1 MAQETVQAAAER
13 ILAQLGPYHTEDV
26 YRNAMRVALK
36 DAASETVA
44 FHYDGQRVGTQ
55 LLGLVWR
62 RYIVEVE
69 CLAAQSAHSAYS
81 HHDTCF
87 LRARTCRRDVLLVK
101 FSPSGVRVVLYAA
114 PEAEPKPKVTL
125 V

>member
-1 MAQETVQAAAER
+1 MQAAAER
-13 ILAQLGPYHTEDV
+13 ILAHLGPYHTEQV

-36 DAASETVA
+36 DASSETVA

-69 CLAAQSAHSAYS
+69 CLAAQSADHAAT

-87 LRARTCRRDVLLVK
+87 MRARTCRRDVLLVK
-101 FSPSGVRVVLYAA
+101 FSPSGVRVALYAA
-114 PEAEPKPKVTL
+114 PTTEPQPKVTVL
-125 V
+125 